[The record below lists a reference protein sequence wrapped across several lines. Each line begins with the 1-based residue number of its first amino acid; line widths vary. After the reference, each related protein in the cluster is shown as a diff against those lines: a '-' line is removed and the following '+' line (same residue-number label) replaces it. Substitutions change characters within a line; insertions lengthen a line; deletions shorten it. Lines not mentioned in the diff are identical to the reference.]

1 LKVTHAQD
9 CNTDA
14 PTLRLQMDT
23 VAEGRLT
30 TGGVDIGAA
39 ITALTAQSYAGWYI
53 SGTGANGHC
62 DKACQDVGLICT
74 ETEFAKH
81 IHEVDECA
89 EVGAIVLS
97 HYKGRGGGGEAWTW
111 TGCSPNSVD
120 GCCGTTTTTMPYH
133 NTAVNAGFGRAPA
146 TGVDGNPATAYNC
159 ATPLDPD
166 NTNPGRPQRLC
177 YCHAAGLSLTNS
189 YAPLK

>member
-1 LKVTHAQD
+1 
-9 CNTDA
+9 
-14 PTLRLQMDT
+14 MDT

-53 SGTGANGHC
+53 SGSGANGHC

-89 EVGAIVLS
+89 EVGAIIMS
-97 HYKGRGGGGEAWTW
+97 SYKNTVNGESWNW
-111 TGCSPNSVD
+111 VGCATNTVD
-120 GCCGTTTTTMPYH
+120 GCCGGASTMPNH
-133 NTAVNAGFGRAPA
+133 NTALNAYFSRAPA
-146 TGVDGNPATAYNC
+146 TGPDGDPATAYNC
-159 ATPLDPD
+159 SAAMDPGD
-166 NTNPGRPQRLC
+166 TNAGRPRRLC
-177 YCHAAGLSLTNS
+177 YCHAAGLSLSNS
-189 YAPLK
+189 KAPLK

>member
-1 LKVTHAQD
+1 
-9 CNTDA
+9 
-14 PTLRLQMDT
+14 MDT

-53 SGTGANGHC
+53 SGSGANGHC

-97 HYKGRGGGGEAWTW
+97 HYKGRGGGGEAECASASGAVCGAVA
-111 TGCSPNSVD
+111 GCERARTRAGAPGTSAPRPAPPPDAD
-120 GCCGTTTTTMPYH
+120 G
-133 NTAVNAGFGRAPA
+133 ARKA
-146 TGVDGNPATAYNC
+146 
-159 ATPLDPD
+159 
-166 NTNPGRPQRLC
+166 
-177 YCHAAGLSLTNS
+177 
-189 YAPLK
+189 